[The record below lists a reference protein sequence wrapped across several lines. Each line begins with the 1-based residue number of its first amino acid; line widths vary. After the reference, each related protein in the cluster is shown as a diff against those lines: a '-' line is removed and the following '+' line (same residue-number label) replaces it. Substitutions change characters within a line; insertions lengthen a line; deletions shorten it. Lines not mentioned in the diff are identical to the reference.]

1 MQIIDYFES
10 NNLVHPNHHGFRAN
24 HNTTTALLQMYD
36 TWVEAMDRGEAT
48 GVVFLDMS
56 AAFDMVCH
64 RVLLQ
69 KLELYG
75 FDMASLAWMQSYL
88 SDRKQTVCI
97 DGTCSPLLPLEFGV
111 PQGSIIGPLL
121 YIIFTN
127 DLPESVHDHH
137 HPAEDLQVQHVQ
149 PVQPHTYNM
158 LCVECGGICCFADD
172 SSYTFSS
179 KVASEISEKISDKF
193 SAISDYMASHGLKL
207 NGDKTHLML
216 LMSDESRR
224 TKTNFDIYLDTTEE
238 VIQPTKS
245 EKLLG
250 GIIGQNLK
258 FTDHI
263 QNNDESMLKY

>member
-1 MQIIDYFES
+1 MIDYFES
-10 NNLVHPNHHGFRAN
+10 NNLVHPYHHGFRAN

-56 AAFDMVCH
+56 AGFDMVCH
-64 RVLLQ
+64 HVLLQ
-69 KLELYG
+69 KLQLYG

-127 DLPESVHDHH
+127 DLPDSVHDHH
-137 HPAEDLQVQHVQ
+137 HQAEDLQVQHVQ

-158 LCVECGGICCFADD
+158 LCVE
-172 SSYTFSS
+172 
-179 KVASEISEKISDKF
+179 
-193 SAISDYMASHGLKL
+193 
-207 NGDKTHLML
+207 
-216 LMSDESRR
+216 
-224 TKTNFDIYLDTTEE
+224 
-238 VIQPTKS
+238 
-245 EKLLG
+245 
-250 GIIGQNLK
+250 
-258 FTDHI
+258 
-263 QNNDESMLKY
+263 